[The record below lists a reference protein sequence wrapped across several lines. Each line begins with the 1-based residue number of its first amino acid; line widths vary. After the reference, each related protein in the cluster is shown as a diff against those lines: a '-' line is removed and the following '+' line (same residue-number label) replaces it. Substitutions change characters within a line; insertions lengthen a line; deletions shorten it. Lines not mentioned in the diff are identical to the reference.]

1 MNASLLTSTHIM
13 RTAQF
18 HAHCTPWRARR
29 ACSRTSS
36 RAATSGAPLAP
47 ARSAN
52 TRASPLR
59 STQQAAPRIAA
70 ASRVLSL
77 LCRRPHDSPNS
88 AAPRVGFLSHTGGAG
103 ISGLGA
109 SAPDPRGGRPKKA
122 GTQKVAKIEAQKNMQ
137 KKIPKK
143 QAYIYSPSACEP
155 RARSAGGGGGVSG
168 GSGAGPARGEPAARR
183 EGVVASRMR
192 PASALRAAERRC
204 ATGGRHPGAREER
217 EITHG
222 QGMAG
227 EVAYMG
233 LYDVLRDVS

>member
-155 RARSAGGGGGVSG
+155 RARSAGGG
-168 GSGAGPARGEPAARR
+168 RGERRVGCGPSAR
-183 EGVVASRMR
+183 
-192 PASALRAAERRC
+192 
-204 ATGGRHPGAREER
+204 
-217 EITHG
+217 
-222 QGMAG
+222 
-227 EVAYMG
+227 
-233 LYDVLRDVS
+233 